1 MKRERLRSAI
11 VAPDYVSLG
20 GTVDLASLESRLK
33 PEGGLQ
39 QEDVDGNES
48 GSDED
53 RRMTFVGGRGNGRSA
68 PAEPQVLFCW
78 NRAGSDKARCYCRM
92 S

>member
-20 GTVDLASLESRLK
+20 GAIDLASLESRLK

-39 QEDVDGNES
+39 QQEAANGNES

-53 RRMTFVGGRGNGRSA
+53 HRMTFVGNRRAAAAGQDIS
-68 PAEPQVLFCW
+68 AEPQVHKPLTPH
-78 NRAGSDKARCYCRM
+78 M
-92 S
+92 P